1 VTDRIWTGAAVVYAL
16 TMAAIVFSLPDVPD
30 TLGEFGFG
38 IVMIGWMTLP
48 VVGLMFSGHRSRKA
62 LIIALLCILYAGF
75 AYLDMLVLN
84 PDPYAALGLVFV
96 PIYQTA
102 LVALV
107 WGLDALVRLALR
119 KAVK

>member
-30 TLGEFGFG
+30 
-38 IVMIGWMTLP
+38 
-48 VVGLMFSGHRSRKA
+48 
-62 LIIALLCILYAGF
+62 AGF

-102 LVALV
+102 LAALV